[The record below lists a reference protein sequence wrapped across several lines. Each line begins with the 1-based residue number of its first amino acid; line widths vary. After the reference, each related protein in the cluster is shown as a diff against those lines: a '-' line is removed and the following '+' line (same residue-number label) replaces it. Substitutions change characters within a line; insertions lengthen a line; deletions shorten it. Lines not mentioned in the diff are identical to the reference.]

1 MEKITSREVV
11 VVALRVLSIALLI
24 GAVLLTGFAIFVMTL
39 WSDLGWE
46 PPWGSVVLLFLLC
59 SVAPVLGAI
68 GAWKVANR
76 ILRGGHGSVQ

>member
-1 MEKITSREVV
+1 MEKIMSTEVA

-24 GAVLLTGFAIFVMTL
+24 GAVLLTAFAIFVMTL

-46 PPWGSVVLLFLLC
+46 PPLGSIVVLFLLC

-68 GAWKVANR
+68 GVWKAANR
-76 ILRGGHGSVQ
+76 RLRRGQGSIQ